1 MARGKNRGQILDH
14 LWRKC
19 NALWHRY
26 WFCGVTECLAKDA
39 ELLEA
44 EANSKEP
51 RSNYETMDKR
61 SLLEQIKELK
71 RRIALER

>member
-14 LWRKC
+14 LWRK
-19 NALWHRY
+19 NNELWHRY
-26 WFCGVTECLAKDA
+26 WFNGVTEYLEKDA
-39 ELLEA
+39 ELLEN

-61 SLLEQIKELK
+61 ALLEQIKELR
-71 RRIALER
+71 RRIALQR